1 MKDNSKARKVLSD
14 LNEVRAELSRF
25 VKLGGLSTN
34 FDVGLFYE
42 EYLHKRVASL
52 KEQLSKLPHVLNKKE
67 SKLAR
72 QKAAKGK

>member
-1 MKDNSKARKVLSD
+1 MKDNSKTRKVLSD
-14 LNEVRAELSRF
+14 LNEVRAGLSRF
-25 VKLGGLSTN
+25 VKRGYLAVDLDIS
-34 FDVGLFYE
+34 LFYE
-42 EYLHKRVASL
+42 DHLRKQVASL